1 MIYQSMNKTDEYV
14 ELIGGN
20 GEKQIMPTS
29 SVILVDDESGM
40 ISVKTTGSR
49 KTIALV
55 KKDDR

>member
-1 MIYQSMNKTDEYV
+1 MIYQSLNKTDEYV

-20 GEKQIMPTS
+20 GEKHYMPTS

-55 KKDDR
+55 KKD